1 MNYHNIVHDDM
12 LNGDGLR
19 VTLFVSGCSH
29 FCKGCQNPQTWPC
42 ESGIVFDENALYE
55 LREELS
61 KGYISGLTLTGG
73 DPLHERNAPEV
84 ATLCMWFKREFPN
97 KSLWVYT
104 GDTWEEIFERKDP
117 SWHYARHIVK
127 MADVVVDGRFIEE
140 RKDISLHWRG
150 SSNQRVI
157 YVKDTLASGHVVLW
171 EA

>member
-1 MNYHNIVHDDM
+1 MNYAAIKKTDIA
-12 LNGDGLR
+12 NGEGVR
-19 VTLFVSGCSH
+19 VSLFVSGCTH
-29 FCKGCQNPQTWPC
+29 HCKGCFNSVAWDHSYGTPMD
-42 ESGIVFDENALYE
+42 SRALTE
-55 LREELS
+55 LRDALS
-61 KGYISGLTLTGG
+61 HDYISGLSILGG
-73 DPLHERNAPEV
+73 EPLDERNAPEV